1 MDKQIPLVVNCV
13 FISMEIGLRKM
24 QLSKYKQKS
33 GKFAPGVL
41 IPSEFLANL
50 RNFLRK
56 VSAVGQNDCFSK
68 FKTHK

>member
-1 MDKQIPLVVNCV
+1 M
-13 FISMEIGLRKM
+13 
-24 QLSKYKQKS
+24 S
-33 GKFAPGVL
+33 GKFAPCVL

-56 VSAVGQNDCFSK
+56 VSAMGQNDCFSK